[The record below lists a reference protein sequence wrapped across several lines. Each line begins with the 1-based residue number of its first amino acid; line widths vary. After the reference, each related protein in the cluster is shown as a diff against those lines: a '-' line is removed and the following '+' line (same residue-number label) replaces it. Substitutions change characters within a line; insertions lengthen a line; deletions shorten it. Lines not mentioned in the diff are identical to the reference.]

1 MGNAPG
7 TPEAQP
13 DNEPPARGGTP
24 AAPDDRQKSRRGG
37 GATLDFCVIGGGIV
51 GVATAHRI
59 LTRHPGASLVLVEK
73 ASALATHQTGHN
85 SGVIHSGIYYPPDSL
100 KAELCR
106 RGAQWTKDFAAAHD
120 IPFQVCGKLLV
131 ATDAAEYR
139 RMLALHERSITNGV
153 DVELIDAAELARRE
167 PHVAGVG
174 ALFVPATGI
183 IDYSRV
189 TAALAEE
196 VVAMGG
202 RLALGAEVTALAETS
217 DAVTVSGPAGSWTT
231 RTLVVCAGLQADRMA
246 RLAGLRT
253 DLRIVPFRGEYYQL
267 PSARAGLV
275 RTLIYPIPDPAL
287 PFLGVHLSP
296 TIDGALTVG
305 PNAVLGLAR
314 EGYRKG
320 SFDARDAR
328 EVLGFPGVH
337 RVARAHVR
345 TGLRELRNSLFKRG
359 YLAECRRYCPEL
371 TMGDLRPREAGIRAQ
386 AVLRDGTLV
395 HDFMIERTPRS
406 IHVLNA
412 PSPAATSAMP
422 IAEYLVDRLKS

>member
-1 MGNAPG
+1 M
-7 TPEAQP
+7 
-13 DNEPPARGGTP
+13 D
-24 AAPDDRQKSRRGG
+24 
-37 GATLDFCVIGGGIV
+37 DFCVIGGGIV

-59 LTRHPGASLVLVEK
+59 LDRHPGASLVLVDK
-73 ASALATHQTGHN
+73 ANALATHQTGHN

-100 KAELCR
+100 KARLCR
-106 RGAQWTKDFAAAHD
+106 QGAAWTKEFAATHG
-120 IPFQVCGKLLV
+120 IPFEVCGKLLV
-131 ATDAAEYR
+131 ATDAAEHR
-139 RMLALHERSITNGV
+139 RMLALHERSVTNGV
-153 DVELIDAAELARRE
+153 DVELIDAAELTRRE
-167 PHVAGVG
+167 PQVTGVG

-183 IDYSRV
+183 IDYTRV

-196 VVAMGG
+196 VRAAGG
-202 RLALGAEVTALAETS
+202 RIVLGAEITAITETA
-217 DAVTVSGPAGSWTT
+217 DAVTAAGPTGSWTA

-246 RLAGLRT
+246 ALAGLRT
-253 DLRIVPFRGEYYQL
+253 DFRIVPFRGEYYQL
-267 PSARAGLV
+267 PPSRAGLV
-275 RTLIYPIPDPAL
+275 RTLIYPIPDPNL

-296 TIDGALTVG
+296 MIDGTLTVG

-328 EVLGFPGVH
+328 AVLGFPGFH

-371 TMGDLRPREAGIRAQ
+371 TVTDLQPREAGIRAQ

-395 HDFMIERTPRS
+395 HDFMIERTARS

-422 IAEYLVDRLKS
+422 IAEYLVDQL